1 MRIILMRHAPAE
13 DRDPQRW
20 PDDRARP
27 LTERG
32 MRRAR
37 QAARGVCALER
48 EVARIW
54 TSPAARAQATAD
66 AFAAESR
73 GDAIPEPFEVL
84 APEAAPKEAVA
95 LVRSLKG
102 EGVVL
107 VVGHEPGLSAIA
119 GALLGAPANSLGLK
133 KCGACALDLDPTGAR
148 LGWWMTPRAL
158 RAVAH
163 GRSRT

>member
-1 MRIILMRHAPAE
+1 MRILLMRHAPAE

-20 PDDRARP
+20 PDDRTRP

-32 MRRAR
+32 LRRAR

-54 TSPAARAQATAD
+54 TSPAVRAQATAD
-66 AFAAESR
+66 AFAAESG
-73 GDAIPEPFEVL
+73 GDTIPEPFEAL
-84 APEAAPKEAVA
+84 APDAPHKAAVT

-107 VVGHEPGLSAIA
+107 VVGHEPGLSALA
-119 GALLGAPANSLGLK
+119 GALLGAPVRALGFK
-133 KCGACALDLDPTGAR
+133 KCGACALELDPAGAR

-158 RAVAH
+158 RAVAR

>member
-1 MRIILMRHAPAE
+1 MRILLMRHAPAE

-32 MRRAR
+32 LRRAR

-48 EVARIW
+48 EVSRIW

-66 AFAAESR
+66 AFAAESG
-73 GDAIPEPFEVL
+73 GDAIPEAFEAL
-84 APEAAPKEAVA
+84 APEVSHQDAVA

-102 EGVVL
+102 EGVIL
-107 VVGHEPGLSAIA
+107 VVGHEPGLSGLA
-119 GALLGAPANSLGLK
+119 GELLGAPARSLGFK
-133 KCGACALDLDPTGAR
+133 KCGACALDLDPAGGR
-148 LGWWMTPRAL
+148 LAWWMTPRAL

-163 GRSRT
+163 GRSRR